1 MPRSVQVLDRLISQF
16 LVESLLL
23 SLAGGLAGV
32 IVARWTLD
40 VLVRLGAAK
49 IPRAHEIGLDWTAFA
64 FLLAVCVV
72 VAVIFGLAPAVMVA
86 RTDAQDITKASGG
99 RATGSLIFS
108 RLRDGLVV
116 VEVALA
122 FVLALGVAGVVGE
135 LGRLERTDSGMV
147 TDNVLTVH
155 LTPRIPDNDY
165 FAIADRVAQLPGVR
179 AAGFTQMLPLQNWG
193 WIGDLHITGRPRDER
208 PEIELR
214 SVTPGY
220 FAALGVPVRRGRNL
234 TVGDGL
240 PDSGGLLVNETLARL
255 HFPGEDPIG
264 RATDRGTIVG
274 VVGDTRQAGLNRPVV
289 AEIYKTINRDAG
301 VAADLGMTLVVRT
314 DGPPEEIVPA
324 VRAATREVNPIV
336 ALFNIKTMAQVVADS
351 LWELRLYRWLIGL
364 FAALTLVLAAI
375 GLYGVISYS
384 VTSRTREFAVRLA
397 LGSDPSRVAQLVLG
411 RGLRL
416 TGLGLV
422 VGSAAALGSVPL
434 MRRVLSFFAPDIATV
449 AAILVLLVVIALVAC
464 LMPALRVARVNP
476 AIALRHD

>member
-1 MPRSVQVLDRLISQF
+1 MYARPGSIARSS
-16 LVESLLL
+16 
-23 SLAGGLAGV
+23 
-32 IVARWTLD
+32 
-40 VLVRLGAAK
+40 
-49 IPRAHEIGLDWTAFA
+49 P
-64 FLLAVCVV
+64 
-72 VAVIFGLAPAVMVA
+72 
-86 RTDAQDITKASGG
+86 
-99 RATGSLIFS
+99 
-108 RLRDGLVV
+108 
-116 VEVALA
+116 
-122 FVLALGVAGVVGE
+122 
-135 LGRLERTDSGMV
+135 
-147 TDNVLTVH
+147 
-155 LTPRIPDNDY
+155 
-165 FAIADRVAQLPGVR
+165 
-179 AAGFTQMLPLQNWG
+179 
-193 WIGDLHITGRPRDER
+193 
-208 PEIELR
+208 
-214 SVTPGY
+214 
-220 FAALGVPVRRGRNL
+220 
-234 TVGDGL
+234 
-240 PDSGGLLVNETLARL
+240 
-255 HFPGEDPIG
+255 
-264 RATDRGTIVG
+264 
-274 VVGDTRQAGLNRPVV
+274 
-289 AEIYKTINRDAG
+289 EIYKTINRDAG

-397 LGSDPSRVAQLVLG
+397 LGSDPSRVARLVLG

-434 MRRVLSFFAPDIATV
+434 MRRVSSLFAPDIATV